1 MDTKTLQDILIQ
13 ILRFEL
19 NQTEPDASVKEQLT
33 PEVLH
38 SLYSLSK
45 QHDSAHI
52 VADFLYRQGLLTNDE
67 ISEKYNK
74 QAMISVYRYER
85 MKYAYEQICNTFD
98 EASIPYI
105 PLKGSVIRPYYP
117 KESMRTSCDIDILVK
132 EKDLESAIEA
142 LTRKDFRCG
151 EINYHDVSLWTPNN
165 VHLELHFSIQENIDT
180 LDAVLKD
187 AWLYAILAKGG
198 CYAFTE
204 EFFVFHMFAHMSY
217 HFLSGGCGM
226 KALADVWVMEHK
238 MGIQY
243 ECARQLLEKAGI
255 YRFAMEI
262 SRLVDVCFSGK
273 EKDDFSE
280 ILLSYIIGGGVYGT
294 VQNKIA
300 VEKSETKNTFLY
312 ALQRLFL
319 PYKSMITLYP
329 MLKRLP
335 FLLPICWIAR
345 FCKMLFGGRAART
358 VAELKTANNVS
369 DKTMNSIEQMR
380 ERLGL

>member
-1 MDTKTLQDILIQ
+1 MDTKSLQDILIQ

-74 QAMISVYRYER
+74 QAMISVYRYEQ
-85 MKYAYEQICNTFD
+85 MKYAYVQICNTFD

-132 EKDLESAIEA
+132 DKDLESAIEA
-142 LTRKDFRCG
+142 LIRKDFRCG
-151 EINYHDVSLWTPNN
+151 ERNYHDVSLWTPNN
-165 VHLELHFSIQENIDT
+165 VHLELHFNIQENIDT

-187 AWLYAILAKGG
+187 AWLYAILVKGG

-226 KALADVWVMEHK
+226 KALVDVWVMEHK

-243 ECARQLLEKAGI
+243 ERARQLLEKAGI

-262 SRLVDVCFSGK
+262 SRLVEVCFSGK

-300 VEKSETKNTFLY
+300 VEKAETKNTFLY

-319 PYKSMITLYP
+319 PYKSMIILYP

-358 VAELKTANNVS
+358 VSELKTANNVS